1 MSRLSPVFPEGD
13 VLGAAFPVAQSVF
26 SGPLHLLLTLIES
39 QALDISEISLIAVTS
54 DYLDAIRDMEDLP
67 APSACAFIDVTSRLI
82 ALKARHLWPNLP
94 VGPEEE
100 EDTVSLV
107 EQLEQLKAY
116 GNIIE
121 DLHLRQH
128 DQTRTYR
135 RHVALPVAPAQGN
148 GTFESTSR
156 LTRSLH
162 SLLQALPRVK
172 PATLIQLPLFSVEDV
187 ISRIQGTLQT
197 WRDLPSV
204 QRLSFF
210 SLLRPRSSRSEV
222 VLTFLALLE
231 MVRNRELTASQE
243 SPFGDITIHPHT
255 SDETPAT

>member
-1 MSRLSPVFPEGD
+1 MPGLPPLTRTED
-13 VLGAAFPVAQSVF
+13 ALGAAFPVAQSVF
-26 SGPLHLLLTLIES
+26 TGPLHLLLNLIES
-39 QALDISEISLIAVTS
+39 RALDISEISLIAVTS
-54 DYLDAIRDMEDLP
+54 DYLEAIRDMEDLP

-94 VGPEEE
+94 VAPEEE

-107 EQLEQLKAY
+107 EQLARLQAY

-121 DLHLRQH
+121 ALHVRQQ

-135 RHVALPVAPAQGN
+135 RHVTLPMAPVQGN
-148 GTFESTSR
+148 GAFESPSR
-156 LTRSLH
+156 LTRSLQN
-162 SLLQALPRVK
+162 LLQSLPRIK
-172 PATLIQLPLFSVEDV
+172 PDTLIQLPLFSLDDM
-187 ISRIQGTLQT
+187 IDRLQGTLQT

-231 MVRNRELTASQE
+231 MVRTRELTVSQE
-243 SPFGDITIHPHT
+243 RPFGDITIHPSP
-255 SDETPAT
+255 SDETHAP